1 LHFGI
6 VGEGKEG
13 LGGAECGFEEGGWE
27 VVVVTRDFA
36 VERREDGEVGVFRE
50 AMSMM
55 GMEGGMIVV
64 GLGVIGC
71 GGSV

>member
-1 LHFGI
+1 
-6 VGEGKEG
+6 
-13 LGGAECGFEEGGWE
+13 
-27 VVVVTRDFA
+27 VTSDFA